1 MPYQRSKKATEH
13 ALDIERAFWFG
24 EKKSDTSGTMGHP
37 RRATGGVLEH
47 IENNSAYIQNQGGV
61 ITAPDF
67 NTFLREGFT
76 YAESPKKTIFAGGI
90 VLQSLN
96 EIARGQIRVRPNET
110 SYGMKISEWHTP
122 FGMVNIV
129 HNPLFHGNYSGYG
142 FLLDLKC
149 FKYCYMNNRDTRL
162 ETNVQAPDV
171 DGQVDQF
178 VSEVGLM
185 RTQPAKNA
193 LLKGVEG

>member
-1 MPYQRSKKATEH
+1 
-13 ALDIERAFWFG
+13 
-24 EKKSDTSGTMGHP
+24 MGHP
-37 RRATGGVLEH
+37 RRATGGVLEY
-47 IENNSAYIQNQGGV
+47 IETNNAYIQNQGGV

-76 YAESPKKTIFAGGI
+76 YGGPTKTIFAGGM
-90 VLQSLN
+90 VLQALN
-96 EIARGQIRVRPNET
+96 EIARGQIQMRPNEK

-129 HNPLFHGNYSGYG
+129 HNPLFLGNYGGYG
-142 FLLDLKC
+142 FMLDLQC
-149 FKYCYMNNRDTRL
+149 FNYCYMNNRDTKL
-162 ETNVQAPDV
+162 FTNVQAPDV

-178 VSEVGLM
+178 VSEVGLK
-185 RTQPAKNA
+185 RTQPAKCA